1 MDFSYTEEQQAL
13 QDSLRRFLA
22 KEYDFEK
29 RRQISRS
36 AAGYSKE
43 HWRTLAEMGVL
54 GLGIPEAHGGMNGSP
69 VDTMLVM
76 ESFGRAL
83 VLEPYLPT
91 VVLCGGLVRDA
102 GTEAQQAALLP
113 AIAMGELLMAFAHYE
128 QGSRYALEHVAT
140 TAKREGNGYVLNG
153 AKSLVLSGLQA
164 GKLLVSART
173 AGGARDRAGVSLF
186 LVDREAPGV
195 SVQGYVTQDGGR
207 AAEVRLAEVHVGADA
222 LLGPEGGALPVIER
236 AVDLAIAALCAEAVG
251 AMDALLETTREYLKT
266 RKQFGTPIGRF
277 QVLQHRMADM
287 LIAIEQARSMAM
299 VAAVKVQSEDA
310 AERRRMV
317 SSAKALVGQ
326 SARYVGQQAVQ
337 LHGGMGVTDELAAA
351 HLFKRLTVINATF
364 GDADHHLAQV
374 SDSLLVA

>member
-13 QDSLRRFLA
+13 QDSLRRFLT

-29 RRQISRS
+29 RRHISRT
-36 AAGYSKE
+36 AVGYSPQ
-43 HWRTLAEMGVL
+43 HWATLAEMGVL
-54 GLGIPEAHGGMNGSP
+54 GLGIPEEHGGMNGGP
-69 VDTMLVM
+69 VDTMLIM
-76 ESFGRAL
+76 ESFGRAM

-91 VVLCGGLVRDA
+91 VVLCAGLVRDL
-102 GTEAQQAALLP
+102 GSETQRAALLP
-113 AIAMGELLMAFAHYE
+113 PIVMGELLMAFAHYE

-140 TAKREGNGYVLNG
+140 SAKRADGGYVLNG
-153 AKSLVLSGLQA
+153 AKSFVLSGTQA
-164 GKLLVSART
+164 GKLIVSART
-173 AGGARDRAGVSLF
+173 AGGPRDRAGLSLF
-186 LVDREAPGV
+186 VVDREAPGV

-207 AAEVRLAEVHVGADA
+207 AAEVKLANVRVGADA
-222 LLGPEGGALPVIER
+222 LLGHEGGALPVIER
-236 AVDLAIAALCAEAVG
+236 AVDLGIAALCAEAVG
-251 AMDALLETTREYLKT
+251 AMDALVETTREYLKT
-266 RKQFGTPIGRF
+266 RKQFGVPIGKF

-287 LIAIEQARSMAM
+287 LIATEQARSMAI
-299 VAAVKVQSEDA
+299 VAAVKVGSPDA

-374 SDSLLVA
+374 SDALLVA

>member
-13 QDSLRRFLA
+13 QDSLRRFLG

-29 RRQISRS
+29 RRHISRS

-43 HWRTLAEMGVL
+43 HWKTLAEMGVL
-54 GLGIPEAHGGMNGSP
+54 GLGIPEAYGGMNGGP
-69 VDTMLVM
+69 VDTLLIM

-91 VVLCGGLVRDA
+91 VVLCGGLVRDV
-102 GTEAQQAALLP
+102 GSEAQKQALLP

-140 TAKREGNGYVLNG
+140 TAKRGKDGYVLNG
-153 AKSLVLSGLQA
+153 AKSLVLSGAQA
-164 GKLLVSART
+164 GKLIVSART
-173 AGGARDRAGVSLF
+173 EGGARDRAGVSLF
-186 LVDREAPGV
+186 LVDRDAPGV
-195 SVQGYVTQDGGR
+195 SVHGYMTQDGGR
-207 AAEVRLAEVHVGADA
+207 AAEVKLADVRVGPDA
-222 LLGPEGGALPVIER
+222 LLGQEGGALPVIER

-266 RKQFGTPIGRF
+266 RKQFGVPIGKF

-287 LIAIEQARSMAM
+287 LIATEQARSMAL

-310 AERRRMV
+310 AERRDMV
-317 SSAKALVGQ
+317 SAAKALVGQ

-374 SDSLLVA
+374 SDGLLVA